1 MSKIANAFRASK
13 FFVNSAAP
21 GLLPALASATIRL
34 QNIFSKSQP
43 GLIIIDDYFPNPATA
58 FRVAEFNS
66 IFSHFEDAVLYS
78 TSRDRTSFSTYSNL
92 YPQFASRVRTF
103 NSLRHPQR
111 SAAYLVFLNNISAHL
126 PYLERHR
133 LPFAF
138 ELYPGGG
145 FYIDDPTSD
154 AHLRSICE
162 SKYFRKVIVTQSLT
176 RDYLLRKR
184 FCREDQIQFIFGVVV
199 LSDVLQNV
207 PARRAHFGFG
217 KETLDICF
225 VANKYTE
232 RGVDKGYDRFIAC
245 AQILSERSSQVRFHV
260 VGDFNESDIEIHGS
274 LLGCIA
280 FYGPRLTA
288 FFPDFYAK
296 MDLVLSPNIPF
307 VFAAGSFDGFPTG
320 CCIEAAL
327 CGTALF
333 MCDELNLN
341 EERFDDR
348 RDVVIIPRDPEAIA
362 DIVEEYLREPLKLK
376 TLAERGHQKV
386 QNLFNI
392 EIQMQSRLAVLR
404 ELFESS

>member
-13 FFVNSAAP
+13 LFLNSAAP
-21 GLLPALASATIRL
+21 GLLPALASTTIRL
-34 QNIFSKSQP
+34 QNVFSRRLP

-66 IFSHFEDAVLYS
+66 IFSHFEQTVLYS
-78 TSRDRTSFSTYSNL
+78 TSRDPASFSTYSNL
-92 YPQFASRVRTF
+92 YPQFASRVRRF

-111 SAAYLVFLNNISAHL
+111 SAAYLIFLNNIFAHL
-126 PYLERHR
+126 SYLEKHR
-133 LPFAF
+133 LPFVF

-154 AHLRSICE
+154 AHLRNVCG

-184 FCREDQIQFIFGVVV
+184 FCREDQIQSIFGVVV

-207 PARRAHFGFG
+207 PSGRSHFGFG

-245 AQILSERSSQVRFHV
+245 AQILSERSSQARFHV
-260 VGDFNESDIEIHGS
+260 VGDFNESDIEIQGS
-274 LLGCIA
+274 LQSCIT
-280 FYGPRLTA
+280 FYGPRLTS
-288 FFPDFYAK
+288 FFPNFYAS
-296 MDLVLSPNIPF
+296 MDLILSPNVPF
-307 VFAAGSFDGFPTG
+307 VFAPGSFDGFPTG

-341 EERFDDR
+341 EGRFDDR

-362 DIVEEYLREPLKLK
+362 IIVEEYVREPLKLK
-376 TLAERGHQKV
+376 ALAELGQQKV
-386 QNLFNI
+386 QDLFNI
-392 EIQMQSRLAVLR
+392 EIQMQGRLAVLR
-404 ELFESS
+404 ELLENS